1 MTADTSVKDI
11 SVNELSES
19 STLKPSGDQ
28 SESLVSRSRM
38 GNMTLLLP
46 KTGLSKQDQLS
57 ALNALVEDCL
67 QSWETHI
74 IVDFVN
80 VGIVTSLTLN
90 TLLDLQKRLSKSGG
104 WLKVTNT
111 KETVNEVFHLTDVD
125 IHIETMD
132 NRDSRKSRQLDADKK
147 QPGSLRIGDLLLQ
160 RGLLSASRLEEA
172 ILLQKK
178 SHQRLGQIIVSK
190 GWVSEEVFLRTLSE
204 QLAMPYVVLRQGLY
218 DPQVFESLD
227 REVLNRIKMVPMFL
241 VRGELTL
248 ATSDPQAMASF
259 SELEEKLNCKVK
271 PVLARSGDIVRTIAD
286 ASSDNIYDAELLV
299 GIDDDFEFIEGRQN
313 DDYTGI
319 DDMAGGSPV
328 INMVNSI
335 IQRAVHDRASDI
347 HIEPANGK
355 SRVRFRIDGLLY
367 EVMTPRIELH
377 PALVSRLKVMAN
389 LDIAERRMPQDGRIQ
404 VFTSGRSVDLRFSS
418 LPGLYGEKVVLR
430 VLDKNQS
437 ILNIDKL
444 GMHDN
449 NMQTFKRLLD
459 RSYGLILVTGP
470 TGSGKTTSLYSGI
483 NYISSVEKNIVTI
496 EDPVEYQLDLVNQ
509 NPVKDNIGL
518 SFAKILKHV
527 LRQDPD
533 IVMVGEIR
541 ERETAEIAVQAALTG
556 HLVLSTLHTNDSIGA
571 VTRMIDMGVEPYLLS
586 SALIGV
592 AAQRL
597 VRSICPDC
605 KTEYLA
611 SPEIIERYHWQDLGA
626 VKLSKGRGCS
636 ECYDSGF
643 KGRLGIHEIIETSP
657 ELQRLIISN
666 ASRDELSGY
675 LQKASIQT
683 LYSDGMER
691 VLEGKTTIE
700 EIWRVVN
707 S

>member
-1 MTADTSVKDI
+1 M
-11 SVNELSES
+11 NEAIVDRLEGAANS
-19 STLKPSGDQ
+19 D
-28 SESLVSRSRM
+28 LVGRSRM
-38 GNMTLLLP
+38 GTMTHLLP
-46 KTGLSKQDQLS
+46 KAGLSMGEHLASLTMVVD
-57 ALNALVEDCL
+57 DCL
-67 QSWETHI
+67 NNWETNI
-74 IVDFVN
+74 IVDLSN
-80 VGIVTSLTLN
+80 VHFVTSLTLN
-90 TLLDLQKRLSKSGG
+90 TLLDLQKKLSKSGG
-104 WLKVTNT
+104 WLKVTNA
-111 KETVNEVFHLTDVD
+111 KSVISEVLQITDVD
-125 IHIETMD
+125 SYVE
-132 NRDSRKSRQLDADKK
+132 NVDSRDDKK
-147 QPGSLRIGDLLLQ
+147 ETKFEVSVPQTGNLRIGELMLKK
-160 RGLLSASRLEEA
+160 GLLSPQKLEEA
-172 ILLQKK
+172 ITLQKK
-178 SHQRLGQIIVSK
+178 TRQRLGQIVVSK
-190 GWVSEEVFLRTLSE
+190 GWISEEVFLQTLSE
-204 QLAMPYVVLRQGLY
+204 QLAIPFVVLRPGLY
-218 DPQVFESLD
+218 DPEVFESID
-227 REVLNRIKMVPMFL
+227 REVIKRLKMIPMFL

-259 SELEEKLNCKVK
+259 SEIEEKLACKVK
-271 PVLARSGDIVRTIAD
+271 PVLARSSDIVKTLAD
-286 ASSDNIYDAELLV
+286 ASSDNIYDAEMLEGL
-299 GIDDDFEFIEGRQN
+299 GDDFEIIEGHEN
-313 DDYTGI
+313 DDYSGI

-335 IQRAVHDRASDI
+335 IQRAVHDKASDI
-347 HIEPANGK
+347 HIEPAQGK

-404 VFTSGRSVDLRFSS
+404 VYTGGRAVDLRFSS
-418 LPGLYGEKVVLR
+418 LPGLFGEKVVLR

-444 GMHDN
+444 GMQEN
-449 NMQTFKRLLD
+449 NMTTFKRLLD
-459 RSYGLILVTGP
+459 KSYGLILVTGP

-483 NYISSVEKNIVTI
+483 NYLSSVEKNIVTI

-509 NPVKDNIGL
+509 NPVKEHIGL
-518 SFAKILKHV
+518 SFAKMLKHV

-597 VRSICPDC
+597 VRSICPAC
-605 KTEYLA
+605 KTDYLA
-611 SPEIIERYHWQDLGA
+611 SPELIERYGWQDRET
-626 VKLSKGRGCS
+626 VRLSKGRGCN

-643 KGRLGIHEIIETSP
+643 KGRLGIHEIIEITP

-675 LQKASIQT
+675 MEQGNIKT
-683 LYSDGMER
+683 LYDDGMRR